1 MKMLGNYTGMQLP
14 ARLILIS
21 LTLSASAFCV
31 LGQTPTPKGVQENPE
46 RDSARRP
53 SADETF
59 ELNIDERR
67 FSRENFQAGTAV
79 GTEEDSQ
86 GLNLQIGVA
95 LAAGRIDVLLRNVRG
110 HVRFRG
116 PLDRLFEMMSTRPR
130 PSTAPSAPR

>member
-1 MKMLGNYTGMQLP
+1 MQLS

-21 LTLSASAFCV
+21 LTLSASALCV
-31 LGQTPTPKGVQENPE
+31 LAQMPTPKGVQEDPD

-67 FSRENFQAGTAV
+67 FSRENFEAGTAV

-86 GLNLQIGVA
+86 GLNLQIGVS

-116 PLDRLFEMMSTRPR
+116 TLDRVFEMMSNRRT
-130 PSTAPSAPR
+130 PSAPSPPR

>member
-1 MKMLGNYTGMQLP
+1 MQLP

-31 LGQTPTPKGVQENPE
+31 LGQTPAPKGVQENPD

-110 HVRFRG
+110 TVRFRG
-116 PLDRLFEMMSTRPR
+116 TLNRVLEMMSTRPR
-130 PSTAPSAPR
+130 PSAAPSAPR